1 MSLKVFYEILNQRDT
16 PAMFA
21 DVFSNR
27 PAFGFNGRIFIS
39 TDTKE
44 IYRDYGTFWDLIA
57 DAGAGSGT
65 LQSVCTNGNT
75 TTTDITIVSP
85 SRLFIGALSNGGV
98 LFPGG
103 GSGQVSQSA
112 NLFWDNTNNR
122 LGINTNTPT
131 ATFDIHSTSSVMM
144 QLNQQGLN
152 NSLQSFLLQGVGKWR
167 IGNFYNAGDNDFY
180 IYDVLS
186 GTPRAYFTN
195 TGYTIFPTN
204 LIIGSSNRSSAYGM
218 DVYVSANLQSTLR
231 VVGGSTFLSQINGT
245 FAVFTGDLTVDTNTL
260 FVDSTNNR
268 VGIGTI
274 TPSTTLDVIGAA
286 TFSSSVTTL
295 ASTTNGF
302 IAQTTANSVYPYF
315 RWVANNRSYWAAAI
329 DNGSDATWQLGNG
342 NTVGSSPL
350 MTVVASSGNVG
361 IGTNTIVGLLSLK
374 AENTNTPTIVFQ
386 PTGSQAPSAI
396 SNFLGANQT
405 FTVIGSNAYVNS
417 AGSITR
423 FNASYA
429 GCYIAFDEGEIGFGV
444 GTSGGNPS
452 QKMRITSG
460 GTVGINSSGNAS
472 YQLLVKGNNA
482 SVDTNGQN
490 TIFLAATTTVAY
502 IDTSFIGGGSYVP
515 LAFATGGGEKMRI
528 STGGVVTITNLGSG
542 TVTATSGVLS
552 AVSDM
557 NLKIEDG
564 YINNALEKVLKLKPR
579 YYHWKEESGLPTNL
593 RQLGFYA
600 QEVNEALGEE
610 TANTPKNENDKWG
623 IYDRGMIAFLTA
635 AIQEQQIQIEE
646 LKLLINK

>member
-39 TDTKE
+39 TDTKQ

-75 TTTDITIVSP
+75 TTTDVTLVSP
-85 SRLFIGALSNGGV
+85 GRLFIGALSNGGV
-98 LFPGG
+98 LFPAG

-144 QLNQQGLN
+144 QLNQTGLN

-231 VVGGSTFLSQINGT
+231 VVGGSTFLSQIGGT
-245 FAVFTGDLTVDTNTL
+245 SAV
-260 FVDSTNNR
+260 
-268 VGIGTI
+268 
-274 TPSTTLDVIGAA
+274 
-286 TFSSSVTTL
+286 FSSSVTAAGNNQPTL
-295 ASTTNGF
+295 GFQLTTTTSTSTPRITSDSVNATVIRTGASGSPVVINNF
-302 IAQTTANSVYPYF
+302 ANSSELVRF
-315 RWVANNRSYWAAAI
+315 T
-329 DNGSDATWQLGNG
+329 DA
-342 NTVGSSPL
+342 
-350 MTVVASSGNVG
+350 GNVG
-361 IGTNTIVGLLSLK
+361 IGTSSPTAAAGLAFVLNSGASQGRICIKTSTTGDASGDGLQIGMSGNDAFIEQRENADLSF
-374 AENTNTPTIVFQ
+374 AT
-386 PTGSQAPSAI
+386 
-396 SNFLGANQT
+396 
-405 FTVIGSNAYVNS
+405 
-417 AGSITR
+417 
-423 FNASYA
+423 NAS
-429 GCYIAFDEGEIGFGV
+429 ER
-444 GTSGGNPS
+444 
-452 QKMRITSG
+452 MRITSG
-460 GTVGINSSGNAS
+460 GNLLIGTTTDVSSPLVVNNGTG
-472 YQLLVKGNNA
+472 QLRIGV
-482 SVDTNGQN
+482 TNGRRIDSYN
-490 TIFLAATTTVAY
+490 SGSLANMDLYTTGLY
-502 IDTSFIGGGSYVP
+502 ISY
-515 LAFATGGGEKMRI
+515 
-528 STGGVVTITNLGSG
+528 LGTG
-542 TVTATSGVLS
+542 TVTATSGILS
-552 AVSDM
+552 TVSDM
-557 NLKIEDG
+557 NLKNEDG
-564 YINNALEKVLKLKPR
+564 FIINALEKVLKLKPR
-579 YYHWKEESGLPTNL
+579 YFHWKKESGLPTDL

-610 TANTPKNENDKWG
+610 TSNTPKTETDKWG

-635 AIQEQQIQIEE
+635 AIQEQQLQIEE
-646 LKLLINK
+646 LKAKYI